1 MIEPFNQLID
11 LLSNSNPW
19 VVVSALFL
27 IYSVFITKR
36 YFKALDRAETA
47 ADKIEQERAELLQ
60 RAIQLPPVTS
70 DQREEAQ

>member
-47 ADKIEQERAELLQ
+47 ADKIEQERADLLH